1 MGKKTLTRFAWL
13 SVGAAVVTIALKAL
27 AYLVTGSVGLLSD
40 ALESCVNLAAALMA
54 LAMLGVAARDP
65 DETHPFGYSKAE
77 YFSSGLEGALIV
89 LAAAGIVWSA
99 LPRLISPQPLEQIGI
114 GLGASVIASAVNFAV
129 GRRLLKAGR
138 EHRSMTLEADAHHL
152 LTDVW
157 TSAGIIAGIAAVYF
171 TGWNRLDPLIALIV
185 AANIVRIGAQLLRR
199 SVLGL
204 MDSALPATELA
215 AVGEVLAGYERQG
228 VRYHALRTR
237 RAGARAFVSLHV
249 LVPGGWSVRRGHDL
263 LENIER
269 DIRAAVPNSTV
280 FTHLEALED
289 PAAWE
294 DLGLDR
300 AERAIGAKSD

>member
-269 DIRAAVPNSTV
+269 EIRAAVPNSTV

>member
-1 MGKKTLTRFAWL
+1 MGKKTLTRFAWV

-89 LAAAGIVWSA
+89 LAALGIVWSA
-99 LPRLISPQPLEQIGI
+99 LPRLISPQPLEQVGI
-114 GLGASVIASAVNFAV
+114 GLGASVIAAAVNFAV

-157 TSAGIIAGIAAVYF
+157 TSAGIIAGIVAVHF
-171 TGWNRLDPLIALIV
+171 TGWNRLDPLIALII

-237 RAGARAFVSLHV
+237 RAVSRRRDRLLLLSRHSQEADRRTKGEGDAGAAHAVS
-249 LVPGGWSVRRGHDL
+249 SNK
-263 LENIER
+263 ETS
-269 DIRAAVPNSTV
+269 A
-280 FTHLEALED
+280 
-289 PAAWE
+289 
-294 DLGLDR
+294 
-300 AERAIGAKSD
+300 